1 MTDKHE
7 ERPAPQLTEALKLG
21 PSALLYIQTPQ
32 GKAWLEQELKK
43 QEGAK

>member
-7 ERPAPQLTEALKLG
+7 ERPAEKGTEAAQYG
-21 PSALLYIQTPQ
+21 PSAQLYFSTKQ
-32 GKAWLEQELKK
+32 GKAWLEQEMKK